1 MSREPTVPGRGCV
14 AGPDRPPERAE
25 GAQARFEPRI
35 VGFLCSWCAYA
46 GADKVGSAQT
56 PYSPNVS
63 VVRLLCTGR
72 LEPEFVLKAFQKGA
86 DGVLVLGCHAGDC
99 HYKEGNYRALQRHR
113 LLLGLLGQVGIEPER
128 CRFECVSAKE
138 AERFRQ
144 VIEET
149 VADIQRL
156 GPLRVRRK

>member
-1 MSREPTVPGRGCV
+1 MSGEATVPGTGCV
-14 AGPDRPPERAE
+14 AGVDRPAARTE
-25 GAQARFEPRI
+25 GGPARFEPRI

-46 GADKVGSAQT
+46 GADKVGAAQT

-72 LEPEFVLKAFQKGA
+72 LEPEFVLKAFERGA
-86 DGVLVLGCHAGDC
+86 DGVLVLGCHPGDC

-113 LLLGLLGQVGIEPER
+113 LLLLLLGQLGIEPER
-128 CRFECVSAKE
+128 CRFDCVSAKE

-149 VADIQRL
+149 VEAVRRL
-156 GPLRVRRK
+156 GPLRAGRS